1 MDDVVAWFLTMLVFI
16 FALVGVC
23 GLISPSWVHVDPDH
37 MLVCYKSEYY
47 KLVPA
52 EIK

>member
-1 MDDVVAWFLTMLVFI
+1 MDDLAAWFLTMLVFI
-16 FALVGVC
+16 FAIVGVC
-23 GLISPSWVHVDPDH
+23 CLISPSWVRVDSDH
-37 MLVCYKSEYY
+37 MLVRYKSEYY